1 MKLEKVH
8 RDKIVHIAQKMM
20 NGNNQIPFVDNHS
33 SKYKQTLPQNIP
45 SMISHLGKQ
54 MTGRI
59 IQKKRN
65 TILAMKCIQM
75 NNDFEGILEDKPG
88 RKKEHHVLVYGT
100 EDAREQQR
108 GDDQHPA
115 ISPNIPTGFKEK
127 QKEQP
132 LGWATKGFYTVDRY
146 NNYTWRDFPKKL
158 CLSVCGTMIT
168 PYFSIF
174 NPLYLKNRPTDD
186 QIKAHLAAFKDEQHY
201 DNDNDSSEVTK
212 YQDELLKHPSYSPI
226 KTLRESK
233 EFVKEKEPVGSQT
246 LNQRDNGITEEE
258 KEEAKS
264 RFELQTRRACKF
276 GLEYMAQKQK
286 TRSEMGE
293 IAFLSS
299 VHGNQA
305 DGANKVEPTDSKF
318 ILEKTKTGNRPGG
331 ASSSE
336 RVPITTSEQR
346 KLFRIRSGNI
356 GIRFYDSDGKLIKA
370 PWNRDGIN
378 KDGWH
383 QYECRRREKY
393 ERLAGRLGIS
403 KKGTLDELKKRV
415 AEELKKHY
423 AGKTL
428 SEMIWL
434 YNKEEK

>member
-8 RDKIVHIAQKMM
+8 RDNTVRIVQKLM
-20 NGNNQIPFVDNHS
+20 NGNSQIPFVDNHS
-33 SKYKQTLPQNIP
+33 SKYKQILPKNIP
-45 SMISHLGKQ
+45 SVIFHVGKQ

-59 IQKKRN
+59 IQKERSVN
-65 TILAMKCIQM
+65 IAMKCIQM

-108 GDDQHPA
+108 GDGQHPA

-127 QKEQP
+127 RKDQP
-132 LGWATKGFYTVDRY
+132 SGWATKGFYTADRY
-146 NNYTWRDFPKKL
+146 NNYTWRDFPKNL
-158 CLSVCGTMIT
+158 SLSVCETKIT

-174 NPLYLKNRPTDD
+174 NPLYLKDSPTDEK
-186 QIKAHLAAFKDEQHY
+186 IKGDLVSFKDSQHY
-201 DNDNDSSEVTK
+201 DNDDKNEVTE
-212 YQDELLKHPSYSPI
+212 YQNKLLEHPSYSPI

-233 EFVKEKEPVGSQT
+233 EFVKEKEPVGPQG
-246 LNQRDNGITEEE
+246 DGDIGITKEE

-286 TRSEMGE
+286 TRSDMGE

-305 DGANKVEPTDSKF
+305 DGTNKVEPTDSKF

-331 ASSSE
+331 GSSSE

-356 GIRFYDSDGKLIKA
+356 GIRFYDSGGKLIKA

-415 AEELKKHY
+415 AEELKKYY

-434 YNKEEK
+434 YNKEAT